1 MAAQTIADRG
11 VSERLPR
18 RLRQPVDTS
27 AVLPSAAHRA
37 ELPTDSTV
45 VTKRS
50 AGHGRRINVS
60 HQPSVHHAGSA
71 GRRRRH
77 HGRLTARRPSVG
89 SSRMQLAAIQWQPA
103 RSGADADSPP
113 RGSRTSTTAV
123 SRGINRSRIG
133 ILSVSTSAVGSAAR
147 PNSSSLVSLL
157 EVSPRI
163 DGPGRPIVPRCS
175 AAAVTRCRMII
186 LCVRQQALPGE
197 VVQEREPLASFAPHA
212 GTEIDLDFNVLRTQL
227 VEKVRA

>member
-27 AVLPSAAHRA
+27 AVLASAAHRA

-50 AGHGRRINVS
+50 AGRGRRINVS

-123 SRGINRSRIG
+123 SRGI
-133 ILSVSTSAVGSAAR
+133 T
-147 PNSSSLVSLL
+147 
-157 EVSPRI
+157 
-163 DGPGRPIVPRCS
+163 GPGSESCQCRRAPSAQQPGPIRQ
-175 AAAVTRCRMII
+175 ARCRSSKCPPGSTD
-186 LCVRQQALPGE
+186 LAGPLSRVVR
-197 VVQEREPLASFAPHA
+197 RPLSHGA
-212 GTEIDLDFNVLRTQL
+212 E
-227 VEKVRA
+227 